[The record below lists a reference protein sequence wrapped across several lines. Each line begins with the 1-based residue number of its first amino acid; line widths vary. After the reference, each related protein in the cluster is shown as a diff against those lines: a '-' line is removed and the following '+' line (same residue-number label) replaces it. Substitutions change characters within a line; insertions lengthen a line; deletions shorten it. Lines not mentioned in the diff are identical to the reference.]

1 MAVMDH
7 ADIAILADPAHTALC
22 VVECQNGVIGPESSV
37 PALAEAAAGGL
48 IPRVAALAA
57 AARAAG
63 VKVVHCVAMI
73 HPDGWGANR
82 NARLFGVARRSKMKQ
97 VPGSAAVEPV
107 AEIGVVE
114 GSDVVVARFHGLSP
128 TSATGLD
135 AMLRNEGIATVVVA
149 GVSLNLAVPNT
160 VFDLVNGG
168 FQVVVPT
175 DAVIGTPVA
184 YGEMVLEHTLS
195 YVATLTDVETLAGAW
210 SAS

>member
-63 VKVVHCVAMI
+63 VKVVHRVAMN

-107 AEIGVVE
+107 
-114 GSDVVVARFHGLSP
+114 
-128 TSATGLD
+128 
-135 AMLRNEGIATVVVA
+135 
-149 GVSLNLAVPNT
+149 
-160 VFDLVNGG
+160 
-168 FQVVVPT
+168 
-175 DAVIGTPVA
+175 
-184 YGEMVLEHTLS
+184 
-195 YVATLTDVETLAGAW
+195 
-210 SAS
+210 